1 MPPFTSARS
10 CACPKSN
17 NIVADESPSGAE
29 VRNVRVGTSGWS
41 YPDWEGV
48 FYPPKKPRG
57 FDELAY
63 LARYFKCV
71 EVNSSFYR
79 PPAPRTTASWLR
91 RTPPEFEFTFKLHQ
105 RFTHQREQPWTAAE
119 VAEYQ
124 AGLAPV
130 REAGRLGAVLV
141 QFPWSLRADDAA
153 FRHLEAVKRDFGD
166 LPLVVEVRHVSWA
179 APQAVRFL
187 KDAGLGFADIDQ
199 PASRSGLAPM
209 SLVTSPVGYVRLHG
223 RNREAWFKRA
233 TQPGDLRGG
242 SPDPPRGKPAPP
254 PLCAAG
260 QETRR
265 AELPCGIKREAGR
278 DERYNYLYREEEL
291 KEWIGRIHEIA
302 RASQKT
308 YVFTNN
314 HYRGQAPANAL
325 QILSL
330 LGGGPVSVPAPLL
343 KEFPVLAS
351 IASEELPPAGQ
362 GELF

>member
-1 MPPFTSARS
+1 
-10 CACPKSN
+10 
-17 NIVADESPSGAE
+17 VADKPQPVAEPS
-29 VRNVRVGTSGWS
+29 NVRVGTSGWS
-41 YPDWEGV
+41 YPDWEGI
-48 FYPPKKPRG
+48 FYPPKKPRA

-63 LARYFKCV
+63 LARYFNCV

-79 PPAPRTTASWLR
+79 PPSARTAASWVR
-91 RTPPEFEFTFKLHQ
+91 RTPPDFEFTFKLYR
-105 RFTHQREQPWTAAE
+105 RFTHERGEAWTAAE
-119 VAEYQ
+119 VAGYKT
-124 AGLAPV
+124 GLDPV

-141 QFPWSLRADDAA
+141 QFPWSFRADDEA
-153 FRHLEAVKRDFGD
+153 FKHLDAIQRDFGG

-179 APQAVRFL
+179 APQAIRFL
-187 KDAGLGFADIDQ
+187 KDAGLGFAAIDQ

-209 SLVTSPVGYVRLHG
+209 SLVTSPIGYVRLHG
-223 RNREAWFKRA
+223 RNREAWFKPA
-233 TQPGDLRGG
+233 TQPGALRGG

-265 AELPCGIKREAGR
+265 AELPCGLKREAGR

-291 KEWIGRIHEIA
+291 KEWIGRIREIA
-302 RASQKT
+302 RASEKT

-325 QILSL
+325 QILSQL
-330 LGGGPVSVPAPLL
+330 RGGRVRIPSPLV
-343 KEFPVLAS
+343 KEFPVLES
-351 IASEELPPAGQ
+351 IASEELLQGEQ

>member
-1 MPPFTSARS
+1 VAENSQPAAFLAR
-10 CACPKSN
+10 
-17 NIVADESPSGAE
+17 
-29 VRNVRVGTSGWS
+29 VRVGTSGWS

-48 FYPPKKPRG
+48 FYPARKVRG

-63 LARYFKCV
+63 LARYFRCV

-79 PPAPRTTASWLR
+79 PPAARTAASWVR
-91 RTPPEFEFTFKLHQ
+91 RTPPDFEFTFKLHQ
-105 RFTHQREQPWTAAE
+105 RFTHERTQAWTAAD

-124 AGLAPV
+124 AGLEPV

-141 QFPWSLRADDAA
+141 QFPWSFRAGDAA
-153 FRHLEAVKRDFGD
+153 FRHVEAVKRDFGG
-166 LPLVVEVRHVSWA
+166 LPLVVEVRHASWTSPRA
-179 APQAVRFL
+179 IGFL
-187 KDAGLGFADIDQ
+187 KESGLGFAAIDQ
-199 PASRSGLAPM
+199 PALRSCVPPM

-223 RNREAWFKRA
+223 RNRQAW
-233 TQPGDLRGG
+233 L
-242 SPDPPRGKPAPP
+242 KP
-254 PLCAAG
+254 
-260 QETRR
+260 
-265 AELPCGIKREAGR
+265 EAGR
-278 DERYNYLYREEEL
+278 DERYNYLYSEEEL

-302 RASQKT
+302 RASEKT

-351 IASEELPPAGQ
+351 IASEDSPPGGQ